1 MATYTM
7 TIDERTTQGKD
18 VLNYLRTRKI
28 KLLPVPVGFAPCQFT
43 KDEMRTILAES
54 VAEARSGQGTLHE
67 DFKREMA
74 SWL

>member
-1 MATYTM
+1 MATYEM
-7 TIDERTTQGKD
+7 TIDERSTQGKD
-18 VLNYLRTRKI
+18 VLNYQRTRKI
-28 KLLPVPVGFAPCQFT
+28 EILPTMQDLSPCQFT
-43 KDEMRTILAES
+43 KDEMRTILSES